1 MSIKKHTIT
10 IETSNVNAN
19 NSYINCYSIGNIV
32 FVEGCV
38 KTKKNISTYTGLGI
52 AKTFPSPKS
61 TKNVVYFQPC
71 STDGIY
77 ASIMPGIGQDG
88 WLSFNARNV
97 TITANTS
104 SYINFCYIC
113 K

>member
-1 MSIKKHTIT
+1 MSIKKYTIT
-10 IETSNVNAN
+10 IETSNVDAN

-32 FVEGCV
+32 FVEGHV
-38 KTKKNISTYTGLGI
+38 KTKKSISTYTGLGI
-52 AKTFPSPKS
+52 AKNFPFPKS
-61 TKNVVYFQPC
+61 TKSVVYFQPC

-97 TITANTS
+97 TITANII